1 MAKAA
6 TTIAN
11 FAVTKPCLFYFWE

>member
-11 FAVTKPCLFYFWE
+11 FAVTKPCLFHFRE